1 MFIFAMQEIIEKM
14 MATMD
19 AIKTYINKVGNKAA
33 QARVR
38 KATLEFEKLGKAYR
52 RVSLCVEK

>member
-1 MFIFAMQEIIEKM
+1 MQEIIEKM

-19 AIKTYINKVGNKAA
+19 AIKNDINKVGYKAA
-33 QARVR
+33 QVRVR

-52 RVSLCVEK
+52 RASLCVEK